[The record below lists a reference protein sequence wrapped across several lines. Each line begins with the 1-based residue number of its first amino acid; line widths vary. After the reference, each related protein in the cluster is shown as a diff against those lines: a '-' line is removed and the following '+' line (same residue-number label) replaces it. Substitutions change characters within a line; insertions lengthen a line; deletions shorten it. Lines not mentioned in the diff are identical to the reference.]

1 MTGSRNWKALASH
14 PLALICL
21 VAFAL
26 RLASAYLLPNITH
39 PDETFQY
46 GEQAYRAV
54 TGRGLVPW
62 EYAVGARSWLLAGMQ
77 IPVVATVRL
86 VAHDPALLRLA
97 LAAAMSL
104 FALASV
110 WASYRIGRDLGGSR
124 EAAILSAL
132 LAAFWCEFVYFSPHF
147 LADTVSA
154 VFLLLG
160 VAFAVG
166 WRRAVERSD
175 LKPAPRKL
183 LAAGIMLGF
192 AVAFRPQLG
201 PAAIILGLWTV
212 GVRPTARWL
221 WLLVGGLVPILA
233 MGAVDWISWGSPFH
247 SVFTYVRANSGGI
260 ANIFG
265 VEPGHYYL
273 ARELAVWGVATPLIV
288 GTAILGARRAAILAI
303 LSLTIFITFS
313 AVPHKE
319 WRFVYPAL
327 PPLFCLCAIGSA
339 EVLAIVRRRLPAVKG
354 AAILGAI
361 ILAWLALSLLSGVR
375 GAMRPVWMQGS
386 ESILALEQASR
397 DPKACGL
404 GVEPPDRWMRTGLS
418 RLRSDIGL
426 YPARSGQDGLYNYA
440 ISFEASRSRFAR
452 GDAGFVEVGC
462 YRAGTCLYRRPG
474 GCTGQGPPLRAD
486 PEPAVR
492 DMLDRLGLHAIDRP
506 AR

>member
-1 MTGSRNWKALASH
+1 MTGSYNWKALARH

-21 VAFAL
+21 IAFLL

-54 TGRGLVPW
+54 TGQGLVPW

-77 IPVVATVRL
+77 IPVVAAARL
-86 VAHDPALLRLA
+86 FADDPTLLRLA
-97 LAAAMSL
+97 LSAAMSL
-104 FALASV
+104 LALTSV
-110 WASYRIGRDLGGSR
+110 WASYRIGRDLGGTR

-132 LAAFWCEFVYFSPHF
+132 LAAFWCEFVYFSTHF

-154 VFLLLG
+154 AFLLLG

-166 WRRAVERSD
+166 WRRALERPD
-175 LKPAPRKL
+175 PRRASHRL
-183 LAAGIMLGF
+183 LAAGLMLGF

-221 WLLVGGLVPILA
+221 WLLMGGLVPILA

-265 VEPGHYYL
+265 IEPGHYYL
-273 ARELAVWGVATPLIV
+273 ARELAVWGVATPLIL

-303 LSLTIFITFS
+303 LSLTIFVTFS

-339 EVLAIVRRRLPAVKG
+339 EALAIVQRRLPKVNG
-354 AAILGAI
+354 GAILGAV

-375 GAMRPVWMQGS
+375 GAMRPVWLQGS
-386 ESILALEQASR
+386 ESILALEQTSR
-397 DPKACGL
+397 DPQACGL

-426 YPARSGQDGLYNYA
+426 YPARSGKDGAYNYA

-452 GDAGFVEVGC
+452 GDAGFVEVAC
-462 YRAGTCLYRRPG
+462 SRADTCLYRRPG
-474 GCTGQGPPLRAD
+474 ECTGKGTPLRAD

-492 DMLDRLGLHAIDRP
+492 NMLDRLGLRAIDRP